1 MELTE
6 RKIKILNSIIQTYLM
21 TGEPVGS
28 RTISKYTDLHL
39 SSATIRNEMSDL
51 EDMGYIVQPHTSAGR
66 IPSDKGYRFYVDNL
80 MKEKIAEVEEMK
92 ETIIKREEKMEQM
105 LQKIAKMLAVNT
117 NYASMITAPTYKRN
131 KIRFIQL
138 TRVQANQLLVIVMLE
153 GDMIKNK
160 LIVVD
165 DPVEEEDV
173 AKLNILLNTFLQGLS
188 LSEISLELIQRM
200 KQEADEYSSVIANVV
215 DALAMLIQEAD
226 NLEVYTSGATNLLKY
241 PELGDRERASALL
254 GTMEEKKA
262 LGELIVDAVSDGGQH
277 PIQVYIGAEAPVST
291 MKDCSIVTATYEI
304 EEGVQGTIGIIG
316 PKRMDYKKVVGNL
329 QTVMNQLDDIF
340 KNK

>member
-241 PELGDRERASALL
+241 PELGDREQASVLL